1 METFLRFKT
10 GKWRRQFV
18 LNAAIDGQ
26 MEPQLLWCWKLPIF
40 FFSQRW
46 GFNNF
51 VWIYWKRVVVALFRR
66 FHRSRWG
73 NYHCCGLW
81 LLRYVTVQCLLSVVF
96 LALWFVNVFLT
107 LNFTA
112 SIIYRFFSLS
122 VTCGI
127 FALWFS
133 LNKMYVIKFSVS
145 FHTDQIE
152 LKNHAIACYNRSLR
166 STKNVKRATGHLSPP
181 TDNIRGL
188 KSLLVWWK
196 NCIFVH
202 LNAWQV

>member
-1 METFLRFKT
+1 MKEAICSQRCHRWANGATVVVMLETA
-10 GKWRRQFV
+10 
-18 LNAAIDGQ
+18 NI
-26 MEPQLLWCWKLPIF
+26 

-122 VTCGI
+122 VTYGI

-133 LNKMYVIKFSVS
+133 LNKMYVIKVSVS
-145 FHTDQIE
+145 FDTDQIE
-152 LKNHAIACYNRSLR
+152 REEPHHCML
-166 STKNVKRATGHLSPP
+166 
-181 TDNIRGL
+181 
-188 KSLLVWWK
+188 
-196 NCIFVH
+196 
-202 LNAWQV
+202 